1 MQNIKAIINND
12 NMNTLHQN
20 KDIKD
25 EYNCRNKKYCLKVG
39 MFVAKYSLP
48 IARTS
53 SKIFLCKSY
62 CSVLTNIAPH
72 CLTDVLNSNSDKTS
86 IKQLQVVLLR
96 MNIAERVT

>member
-53 SKIFLCKSY
+53 SKIFY
-62 CSVLTNIAPH
+62 VNLTA
-72 CLTDVLNSNSDKTS
+72 VFSQTS
-86 IKQLQVVLLR
+86 PLIV
-96 MNIAERVT
+96 